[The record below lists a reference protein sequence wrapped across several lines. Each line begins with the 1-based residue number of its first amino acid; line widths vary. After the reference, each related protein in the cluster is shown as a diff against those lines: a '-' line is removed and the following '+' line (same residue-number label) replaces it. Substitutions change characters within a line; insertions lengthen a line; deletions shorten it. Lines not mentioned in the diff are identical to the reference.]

1 MRRQPAPVVR
11 AGVTTAAL
19 VAALAGCSST
29 QADQAI
35 GVTGTDTTCTPAT
48 STVSAGTVELR
59 FDNKGT
65 KVNEL
70 YVLRPNYFVL
80 FVCLPWTLGWL
91 LYYRRPIWRVVGG
104 IGRRMVEEA
113 VKRRAFP
120 RAFKA
125 EAKVS
130 PSLADEVDAALLQ
143 DLRRAVSLAN
153 KAGRVTTGFTKVGSA
168 IGKGEIA
175 ALVHARD
182 AAPDGRRKLAGTLRK
197 QYGETIFAIP
207 IIDQLSS
214 DELDMALGR
223 VHVIH
228 AALLTGAGSDGCLAC
243 WRRLQA
249 YREVGEGAG
258 LAPGLEIDGDVE
270 IDADEHAASGTA
282 GSEQDLVNE

>member
-1 MRRQPAPVVR
+1 MPRREPERTCIVTRKVR
-11 AGVTTAAL
+11 DAA
-19 VAALAGCSST
+19 
-29 QADQAI
+29 DMI
-35 GVTGTDTTCTPAT
+35 
-48 STVSAGTVELR
+48 R
-59 FDNKGT
+59 
-65 KVNEL
+65 
-70 YVLRPNYFVL
+70 FVL
-80 FVCLPWTLGWL
+80 APDGAVVPDLKGRLPGRGVWVSTS
-91 LYYRRPIWRVVGG
+91 
-104 IGRRMVEEA
+104 RRMVEEA

-130 PSLADEVDAALLQ
+130 PDLAEAVDTALLQ
-143 DLRRAVSLAN
+143 DLRRAISLAN

-249 YREVGEGAG
+249 YREIGEGAG